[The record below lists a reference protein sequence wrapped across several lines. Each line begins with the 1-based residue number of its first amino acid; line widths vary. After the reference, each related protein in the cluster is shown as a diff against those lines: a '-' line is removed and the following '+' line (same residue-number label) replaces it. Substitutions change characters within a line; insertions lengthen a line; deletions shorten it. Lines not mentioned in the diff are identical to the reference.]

1 MELFLIG
8 LGVMMGILTSYTDIK
23 TGFVDD
29 KHVFPIAGIGILYY
43 LYYGI
48 IIKHDLFYAFSGLIG
63 LGVGFLLGYLLYLM
77 GGWAS
82 GDVVILMGYSALLPY
97 ASSYAKVVPPYAVK
111 YPLHSITLLFNSILA
126 VFPFILFY
134 SLAVLIIEK
143 KTTRLKELFME
154 KWLKPFELAIWV
166 SGAFVALRIVGDVI
180 PPQFGLLLWVM
191 TILILARLQKAGD
204 VIGLLLLAYGMFK
217 TPEIIYSY
225 LKLAVVFYAFKIFFS
240 LVKVLREEVLT
251 KKVSV
256 SELKEWDILGE
267 WIYEKD
273 NQIYRDRE
281 SSFDKLVRAFKTFNL
296 NALRVNYERLIASPT
311 AEGLTKED
319 IEKLK
324 ALVNEGKL
332 EDEFL
337 VRNAMPFAPALF
349 LGFLIS
355 VFYGDLFWLFVLKSS
370 GL

>member
-1 MELFLIG
+1 MEILLISF
-8 LGVMMGILTSYTDIK
+8 GVIMGILTSYTDIK
-23 TGFVDD
+23 TGFIDD
-29 KHVFPIAGIGILYY
+29 RHVFPIAAVGVLYY
-43 LYYGI
+43 LYHGI
-48 IIKHDLFYAFSGLIG
+48 VVKHDLLHALSGLIG
-63 LGVGFLLGYLLYLM
+63 LGIGFLLGYLLYLM

-82 GDVVILMGYSALLPY
+82 GDVVILMGYSALFPY
-97 ASSYAKVVPPYAVK
+97 ASSYAKVVAPYAVK

-126 VFPFILFY
+126 VFPFIFVY
-134 SLAVLIIEK
+134 SLAVLITK
-143 KTTRLKELFME
+143 KKISRLKEVFVK
-154 KWLKPFELAIWV
+154 KWVKPFEIAIWV
-166 SGAFVALRIVGDVI
+166 SGAFVVLRIAGSAI
-180 PPQFGLLLWVM
+180 PPYFGLLLWIITMVV
-191 TILILARLQKAGD
+191 LARLQKAGD
-204 VIGLLLLAYGMFK
+204 IIGLLLLAYGAFK

-225 LKLAVVFYAFKIFFS
+225 LKLAVTFYALKVFFS
-240 LVKVLREEVLT
+240 LVKVLREEVLM

-256 SELKEWDILGE
+256 NELKEWDILGE

-273 NQIYRDRE
+273 NKIYRERE
-281 SSFDKLVRAFKTFNL
+281 SSFDKLLRALKTLNL
-296 NALRVNYERLIASPT
+296 NALKVEYDKLIASPT

-324 ALVNEGKL
+324 ALVEEGKL